1 MSDLVQNKYDRNNTF
16 SFDLTDS
23 FDFLH
28 GRLRSPYC
36 PLVLANEHLD
46 NTSVANSC
54 YTPVLLLLYGDLKV
68 CQDLFDILSDEEVN
82 GLDIE
87 QSFRNND
94 KMIAH
99 CHINGEQLEIDEI
112 FITRLRDIKN
122 TIGKVMTRDEIQNV
136 LYSYIVTT
144 NKGIRRKKIR
154 G

>member
-36 PLVLANEHLD
+36 PVVLANEHLD

-54 YTPVLLLLYGDLKV
+54 YTPVLLLTYWDLKV
-68 CQDLFDILSDEEVN
+68 CQDLFEILSDEEVN

-99 CHINGEQLEIDEI
+99 CHINGEQLEIDEG

-122 TIGKVMTRDEIQNV
+122 SIGRVMTRDEIQNV
-136 LYSYIVTT
+136 LYSYIASTK
-144 NKGIRRKKIR
+144 KGISKTRKL
-154 G
+154 